1 MVEVVARSPGSWMS
15 SGTTNAI
22 FSEVVGFE
30 QSAGSL
36 SNVTLK
42 ETQNGKMHS
51 FPVRQIK
58 VCPSQLLY
66 HFVGSSYNTKVCVT

>member
-1 MVEVVARSPGSWMS
+1 MIIQLRKQSVVEVVARSPGSWMS

-22 FSEVVGFE
+22 FSELVGFE
-30 QSAGSL
+30 QSAGKL

-51 FPVRQIK
+51 FPVQQIK
-58 VCPSQLLY
+58 VCCIYDFL
-66 HFVGSSYNTKVCVT
+66 